1 MSDITSER
9 NVKARPR
16 SRIPTIRARVIAL
29 IAIVLVPL
37 LGLFAWTALNYA
49 RAERQLIEV
58 QRTDVVN
65 NLNALVDREISGI
78 RGALLGLGTSD
89 ELHAGQFADFAR
101 QATALATQPH
111 FVAISV
117 VDRRGQTVYATTASA
132 ELFSPGTNFT
142 GKVFNGQMAVS
153 SVTTLPGSNKP
164 IVAVGVPVYRQSEVV
179 YALIAAIETDR
190 FQDLFAEANLQAK
203 WLAAVVDRNGRFVTR
218 SLEYA
223 SRVNTPASLAVQE
236 VAKGD
241 AEWGVFDNTTLEGV
255 RVSNSFRRSSLSDW
269 TSVMAV
275 PLETLNSPMQN
286 TMALVLIG
294 GTLVSFLTLGLGSL
308 MAASISEPVR
318 SLSSVAAAVVE
329 GRALP
334 DFPQKIAELDEVRL
348 AFEHAVAKSAHLSAI
363 VASSGD
369 AIMSIGL
376 DGRIQSWNHGSEK
389 LFGYSSA
396 EAIGQL
402 KRLVIPDANVAE
414 FEKHLSMIRRGESL
428 RADTVRQNRNGDL
441 ISVSLD
447 MAPILSPSGKIVAI
461 SSIAHDITDR
471 KAAQEHEHFLMREI
485 THRSK
490 NLLAIVQSMARQTAR
505 SSDTIDQFQAVFMQ
519 RVQGLSASHDLLV
532 TENWVGAPLSELIQ
546 KHLQM
551 FVQANRENLEISG
564 PTVYVNANAAQALGL
579 AMHELATNSVKY
591 GALSS
596 SAGKI
601 SVVWAYEPDGGTPRL
616 ALTWKETGGPPVKP
630 PERKG
635 FGHFVM
641 ERMAAQSLDG
651 EVNIQFLPGGL
662 VWKISMPASNIVND
676 PKSAVAATRASGV
689 AASAA

>member
-1 MSDITSER
+1 MSDITSGRPFKAER
-9 NVKARPR
+9 R

-29 IAIVLVPL
+29 IATVLIPL
-37 LGLFAWTALNYA
+37 LGLFAWMALNYA
-49 RAERQLIEV
+49 RAERQVIEV

-65 NLNALVDREISGI
+65 NLNSLLDREIAGI

-89 ELHAGQFADFAR
+89 ELKAGAFGEFGR

-111 FVAISV
+111 FLAISV
-117 VDRRGQTVYATTASA
+117 VDRRGQSVYASTTSA
-132 ELFSPGTNFT
+132 EDLPLGADFT
-142 GKVFNGQMAVS
+142 ARVLNGETVVS
-153 SVTTLPGSNKP
+153 DITTLPGTSKP
-164 IVAVGVPVYRQSEVV
+164 IFAVGVPVYRQDDVV
-179 YALIAAIETDR
+179 YALIAAIAPDR
-190 FQDLFAEANLQAK
+190 FHDLFTEANIQPK
-203 WLAAVVDRNGRFVTR
+203 WISAVVDRNGFFITR
-218 SLEYA
+218 SLQND
-223 SRVNTPASLAVQE
+223 SHVGTPATPE
-236 VAKGD
+236 VRAIAQGGMD
-241 AEWGVFDNTTLEGV
+241 LGVFENTTLEGV
-255 RVSNSFRRSSLSDW
+255 NVGNAYRRSKSSGW
-269 TSVMAV
+269 TSVVAV
-275 PLETLNSPMQN
+275 PIETLNGPLQN
-286 TMALVLIG
+286 TMFLVLVG
-294 GTLVSFLTLGLGSL
+294 GTLVSLLTLGLGSL

-318 SLSSVAAAVVE
+318 SLSNVAAAVVE

-402 KRLVIPDANVAE
+402 KRIVIPDDRVGE

-441 ISVSLD
+441 INVSLD
-447 MAPILSPSGKIVAI
+447 MAPILSPSGKIVAV

-505 SSDTIDQFQAVFMQ
+505 SSDTINEFQAVFMQ

-532 TENWVGAPLSELIQ
+532 TENWVGAPLAELVQ

-551 FVQANRENLEISG
+551 FVQANAENLEISG
-564 PTVYVNANAAQALGL
+564 PAIYVNSNAAQALGL

-596 SAGKI
+596 PKGKI
-601 SVVWAYEPDGGTPRL
+601 SVVWAYERDGADPQLGL
-616 ALTWKETGGPPVKP
+616 IWKETGGPPVEP
-630 PERKG
+630 PEHKG
-635 FGHFVM
+635 FGHFVI
-641 ERMAAQSLDG
+641 ERMAAQSLNG

-662 VWKISMPASNIVND
+662 VWKISMPASNIVSE
-676 PKSAVAATRASGV
+676 PKAASASDRTSGK